1 MTVAGKNSPWE
12 ERDPDPDPR
21 GPSSA
26 TIIQYNNNNANYI
39 SKFIDNIFIVSHP
52 IVPHFLVFLTL
63 LVGLV
68 VPANPEKV
76 V

>member
-1 MTVAGKNSPWE
+1 MFCL
-12 ERDPDPDPR
+12 
-21 GPSSA
+21 
-26 TIIQYNNNNANYI
+26 IIVFY
-39 SKFIDNIFIVSHP
+39 P

-76 V
+76 VELKDQYNFFCVTRS